1 MTVAPLVVK
10 GNVIVG
16 MSGAEYPTRLYIEA
30 LNSEANRILKFDA
43 NTRVPKFIPTNWI
56 CKSC

>member
-30 LNSEANRILKFDA
+30 LDSENR
-43 NTRVPKFIPTNWI
+43 
-56 CKSC
+56 